1 VDLLAG
7 MSLFATTSG
16 SSSTTGLRIAAT
28 AYEVLDQSCDWG
40 VVTDNRTGAPVNYSF
55 AGANNMTPLPTQAP
69 IIRVAQATGGVVT
82 TINNIAAAG
91 FRPFVLICSN
101 TSGGASTF
109 TFGASYV
116 LSAAVTPAAGN
127 RVALCLYYDPI
138 SGKTF
143 ESGRA
148 ATAN

>member
-1 VDLLAG
+1 
-7 MSLFATTSG
+7 
-16 SSSTTGLRIAAT
+16 
-28 AYEVLDQSCDWG
+28 
-40 VVTDNRTGAPVNYSF
+40 
-55 AGANNMTPLPTQAP
+55 
-69 IIRVAQATGGVVT
+69 VAQSTGGVVT
-82 TINNIAAAG
+82 TINNITAVG
-91 FRPFVLICSN
+91 FEPFVLVCSN

-109 TFGASYV
+109 TFGANYV
-116 LSAAVTPAAGN
+116 LSAAVTPGAGN